1 MGRLKIKDIEGD
13 ESDVSNLFQKNGCD
27 LAKYLGA
34 ESSQLKIPNKW
45 IGIMGFVFFVLA
57 SCIWVDI
64 FNIIWTKI
72 SILGLFLLCS
82 LIVLAV
88 HYNFKNWSLTA
99 IAGFSGL
106 IAILM
111 VLNVYTPQEI
121 AKKIEDT
128 IKRYEKDK

>member
-13 ESDVSNLFQKNGCD
+13 ESDVSNFFQKNGCD

-34 ESSQLKIPNKW
+34 ESPQLKIPNKW
-45 IGIMGFVFFVLA
+45 IGIMTCIFFVLA
-57 SCIWVDI
+57 ACIWVDI
-64 FNIIWTKI
+64 FNMIWTKI
-72 SILGLFLLCS
+72 AVLGLFLLCS

-99 IAGFSGL
+99 IAGLSGL

-128 IKRYEKDK
+128 IKRHEEKK